1 MQTWPGR
8 KRNRSR
14 RVVCLADFWAVDAP
28 DELLAAA
35 VDITRA
41 ASGLAAQR
49 FLEGVPVSTKADD
62 TEITPADVEV
72 EELIRSLI
80 AARFPDDGVSGEEL
94 ADTPGTTGRRWVIDP
109 IDGTS
114 AFAHRIPMFSVLLA
128 VEDTEGSAAAVRS
141 YPMSQDLMYAG
152 RGLGCWHQVNDGQP
166 QRLSVSGTR
175 QPRGAWAEMV
185 NPATW
190 SEDLLVR
197 LHREVLLLPDVRGT
211 LAVASGR
218 IDALIVAGLPM
229 GYEDVAPLPLLI
241 GEAGGRISDLN
252 GNDVLS
258 GNGTVLASN
267 GHIHDALLDLVRDV
281 PSGRDYQSLIQAR
294 R

>member
-1 MQTWPGR
+1 M
-8 KRNRSR
+8 
-14 RVVCLADFWAVDAP
+14 DAV
-28 DELLAAA
+28 DELLTAA

-49 FLEGVPVSTKADD
+49 FLEGVPVTKKADD
-62 TEITPADVEV
+62 TEVTPADLEV

-80 AARFPDDGVSGEEL
+80 AARFPGDGVTGEEL
-94 ADTPGTTGRRWVIDP
+94 PDTPGTTGRRWVIDP

-114 AFAHRIPMFSVLLA
+114 AFALRIPMFGVLLA
-128 VEDTEGSAAAVRS
+128 VEDTEGSAVAVRS
-141 YPMSQDLMYAG
+141 YPMSQDLVYAG
-152 RGLGCWHQVNDGQP
+152 RGLGCWHQVNDDPP
-166 QRLSVSGTR
+166 QRITVSSTS
-175 QPRGAWAEMV
+175 QPRGAWVEAV

-190 SEDLLVR
+190 SEELLVR
-197 LHREVLLLPDVRGT
+197 LHREVLLLPDVKGM
-211 LAVASGR
+211 LAVACGR
-218 IDALIVAGLPM
+218 IDALIIAGLPM
-229 GYEDVAPLPLLI
+229 GYEDIAPIPLII
-241 GEAGGRISDLN
+241 GEAGGRVSDLD